1 MREFRNSSESALNDP
16 LVEEE
21 FCAHCNGPCK
31 AEQMHTR
38 LLELSDKVD
47 NLQQRLGRF
56 HEWAEVLQKEFKGL
70 HKRQKSVESKCAAA
84 DSGK

>member
-1 MREFRNSSESALNDP
+1 MFMREFRNSFENVPNDP
-16 LVEEE
+16 LVV

-47 NLQQRLGRF
+47 DMQQRLDRF
-56 HEWAEVLQKEFKGL
+56 HEWAEVLQKEFRSL
-70 HKRQKSVESKCAAA
+70 HKRQKSVELKCA